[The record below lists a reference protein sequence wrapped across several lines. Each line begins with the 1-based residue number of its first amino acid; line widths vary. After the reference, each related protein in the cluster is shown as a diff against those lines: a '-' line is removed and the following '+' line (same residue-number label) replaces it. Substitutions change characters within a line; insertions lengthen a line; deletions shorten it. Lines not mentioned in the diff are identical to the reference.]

1 MDRLP
6 RMTAA
11 EDRRPRGRPR
21 DPMVEPRMY
30 EAALAVYAERGW
42 YGFSFEAV
50 SRQAGVGQGSV
61 YRRWSTRGELLAE
74 AVASRAPVVPPID
87 TGSSTE
93 DLALLAR
100 HFLLNYREEIGV
112 VGLRMVLDSRTNPE
126 LADAFGKLLK
136 GARAT
141 DARAVVRRCFER
153 GNLIGPTVDLV
164 LVVVSGATLSHV
176 LYTPPTDPATVG
188 RTTAADERFITRL
201 VASLV
206 LQE

>member
-1 MDRLP
+1 
-6 RMTAA
+6 MTAA

-50 SRQAGVGQGSV
+50 SRLAGVGQGAV
-61 YRRWSTRGELLAE
+61 YRRWSSRGDLLAE

-87 TGSSTE
+87 TGSSAE

-100 HFLLNYREEIGV
+100 HFLLNYRDEIGV
-112 VGLRMVLDSRTNPE
+112 VGLRMVLDARTNPE
-126 LADAFGKLLK
+126 LALAFGRLLK

-153 GNLIGPTVDLV
+153 GDLRGPTVDLV
-164 LVVVSGATLSHV
+164 LEVVSGATLSHV
-176 LYTPPTDPATVG
+176 LFTPVTDVPAG
-188 RTTAADERFITRL
+188 RTTPADERFIARL
-201 VASLV
+201 VTSLLV
-206 LQE
+206 EG

>member
-1 MDRLP
+1 
-6 RMTAA
+6 MTAA

-50 SRQAGVGQGSV
+50 SRQAGVGLGSV
-61 YRRWSTRGELLAE
+61 YRRWSNRGDLLAE

-87 TGSSTE
+87 TGSSRE
-93 DLALLAR
+93 DLLLLCR
-100 HFLLNYREEIGV
+100 HFLLNYRDEIGV

-126 LADAFGKLLK
+126 LAAAFGKLLK

-141 DARAVVRRCFER
+141 AARAVVRRCFDR
-153 GNLIGPTVDLV
+153 GDLVGPTVDLV
-164 LVVVSGATLSHV
+164 LEVVSGATLSHV
-176 LYTPPTDPATVG
+176 LFTPPAAVG
-188 RTTAADERFITRL
+188 RTTAADERFISRL
-201 VASLV
+201 VSSLV
-206 LQE
+206 VHDGSPRA

>member
-1 MDRLP
+1 MDRLQ

-87 TGSSTE
+87 TGSSSE

-126 LADAFGKLLK
+126 LAVAFGKLLK

-153 GNLIGPTVDLV
+153 GDLIGPTVDLV
-164 LVVVSGATLSHV
+164 LEVVSGATLSHV
-176 LYTPPTDPATVG
+176 LYTPPADPATAG

-201 VASLV
+201 VTSLV

>member
-6 RMTAA
+6 SMTAA

-74 AVASRAPVVPPID
+74 AVASRAPVVPPLD
-87 TGSSTE
+87 TGSSAD

-100 HFLLNYREEIGV
+100 HFLLNYRDEIGV

-126 LADAFGKLLK
+126 LAVAFGKLLK

-153 GNLIGPTVDLV
+153 GDLIGPTVDLV
-164 LVVVSGATLSHV
+164 LEVVSGATLSHV

>member
-1 MDRLP
+1 MDRVAP
-6 RMTAA
+6 MTAA

-61 YRRWSTRGELLAE
+61 YRRWSSRGDLLAE
-74 AVASRAPVVPPID
+74 AVASRAPAVPPID
-87 TGSSTE
+87 TGDSAQ

-100 HFLLNYREEIGV
+100 HFLLNYRDEIGV

-126 LADAFGKLLK
+126 LAVAFGRLLK

-141 DARAVVRRCFER
+141 DARAVVRRCFDR
-153 GNLIGPTVDLV
+153 GDLRGPTVDLV
-164 LVVVSGATLSHV
+164 LEVVSGATLSHV
-176 LYTPPTDPATVG
+176 LYTPPPEGVPPG
-188 RTTAADERFITRL
+188 VTTPADERFLRRL
-201 VASLV
+201 VESLLV
-206 LQE
+206 DR

>member
-1 MDRLP
+1 
-6 RMTAA
+6 MTAA

-87 TGSSTE
+87 TGSSAE
-93 DLALLAR
+93 DLALLSR
-100 HFLLNYREEIGV
+100 HFLLNYRDEIGV

-126 LADAFGKLLK
+126 LAAAFGKLLK
-136 GARAT
+136 GARAAA
-141 DARAVVRRCFER
+141 ARAVVRRCFDR
-153 GNLIGPTVDLV
+153 GDLHGPTVDLV
-164 LVVVSGATLSHV
+164 LEVVTGATLSHI
-176 LYTPPTDPATVG
+176 LYTQAPAGVGVG
-188 RTTAADERFITRL
+188 RTTAADERFISRL
-201 VASLV
+201 VTSLLV
-206 LQE
+206 EG

>member
-1 MDRLP
+1 
-6 RMTAA
+6 
-11 EDRRPRGRPR
+11 
-21 DPMVEPRMY
+21 MY

-61 YRRWSTRGELLAE
+61 YRRWSTRGDLLAE

-87 TGSSTE
+87 TGSSRD
-93 DLALLAR
+93 DLGLLAQ

-126 LADAFGKLLK
+126 LAEAFGRLLK

-141 DARAVVRRCFER
+141 DARAVVRRCYDR
-153 GNLIGPTVDLV
+153 GDLRGPTVDLV
-164 LVVVSGATLSHV
+164 LEVVSGATLSHV
-176 LYTPPTDPATVG
+176 LYTQAPAGLASGVLSP
-188 RTTAADERFITRL
+188 ADSRFISRL
-201 VASLV
+201 VSSLLV
-206 LQE
+206 DPDP